1 MYICIIDQAC
11 SVKLAGYWP
20 SNFFFFF
27 YVFMDRGEVVV
38 NNNAK
43 GTRYSAI
50 LTEQAWLIKDILY
63 GEKENFF

>member
-1 MYICIIDQAC
+1 M
-11 SVKLAGYWP
+11 
-20 SNFFFFF
+20 
-27 YVFMDRGEVVV
+27 V